1 MSHFTHDLS
10 VVQQYIILLQ
20 CRGKTDQYTSPTAG
34 FITGGLLGLRAGL
47 QAGIVG
53 GIGFGAF
60 SFLIDYYLLQRH

>member
-1 MSHFTHDLS
+1 MLQTIMFAL
-10 VVQQYIILLQ
+10 QY
-20 CRGKTDQYTSPTAG
+20 RGKTDQYTSPTAG

-47 QAGIVG
+47 QAGILG